1 MTSPTQNPPKIKR
14 AHGTPQDGQYPAK
27 RGYVLVKRVKVPDSI
42 NATEIQMHPNGQVS
56 NTSRY
61 VLDIPKMVD
70 HAWDCLE
77 DLCTK

>member
-1 MTSPTQNPPKIKR
+1 MTSPTQNPTKIKR
-14 AHGTPQDGQYPAK
+14 AHGMPQDGQYPAK

-42 NATEIQMHPNGQVS
+42 NATEIQMLPNGEHRS
-56 NTSRY
+56 GKY